1 MRKLTVSMHISF
13 NDLDAE
19 NTDDARDAV
28 KQAMVEMQADCHN
41 QIAEALESV
50 GARAVK
56 IDMVVY

>member
-1 MRKLTVSMHISF
+1 MHISF

-28 KQAMVEMQADCHN
+28 KLAMVEMQADCHN